1 MNPQT
6 KQIIA
11 ISQVSV
17 TNAATATGN
26 IDTLDFDFVS
36 IDVITSTS
44 NNTSNNPS
52 ILKLSESDDTAAT
65 SFADIAEFVGDGASG
80 FTIPDAV
87 TSGLWGV
94 KFNVD
99 CRARKRYLR
108 VTLSPL
114 TTQVVTAIA
123 NLSKGTEAPVSTTTA
138 NVKALVEG

>member
-52 ILKLSESDDTAAT
+52 ILKLSEADDTATT
-65 SFADIAEFVGDGASG
+65 SFADIDEFVGDGASG

-87 TSGLWGV
+87 TTGLWGV

-123 NLSKGTEAPVSTTTA
+123 NLSKGAQAPVSITTA